1 MVQKKSIAV
10 VAAAVAALSFG
21 AHAQASPEA
30 VRKSEAVRNRA
41 IHECNVNAG
50 KYTSLKPVAW
60 NAAVYRACM
69 FDHGQLS

>member
-30 VRKSEAVRNRA
+30 VRNSA
-41 IHECNVNAG
+41 IHECNVKAA